1 MFERIFR
8 RGGSAKKSNSQLAL
22 PDPMDKFPHPKNKDF
37 FEFLVRNWQVSEFP
51 PDRIYTA
58 SPHPEIVAEFDQMT
72 DELTSIGEVRKSTM
86 YGVRLA
92 VTPENLT
99 FAWAQGTHRIFVRLP
114 QEQQKAALMAGG
126 RLDATYP
133 PDWIEFL
140 AWGGRMRTA
149 EQPQWRH
156 IILHWMQVSYDISVG
171 RTPTEVAY
179 KPKTLGALP
188 IEQQPPAVSP
198 TVTVTL
204 TATRKD
210 FDSLIPTF
218 RVLLGHGPLRMAAN
232 YIQNGRGVIV
242 CSDKTSL
249 SVTFPKRSLFGLTDI
264 IIRGNL
270 PEIMVVSEAL
280 AAWVGSK
287 RKRKA
292 RLEMWDKNQLEANAQ
307 TPEEVHAMFR
317 AALESQKQ
325 EGLNS

>member
-8 RGGSAKKSNSQLAL
+8 RGGSAEKSVSQPAL
-22 PDPMDKFPHPKNKDF
+22 PDPMDKFPHPQNKDF
-37 FEFLVRNWQVSEFP
+37 FEYLVRSWQVREFP
-51 PDRIYTA
+51 PSRIYMA
-58 SPHPEIVAEFDQMT
+58 SPHPELVAEFDRMT

-86 YGVRLA
+86 YGVRFA
-92 VTPENLT
+92 ITPDNLT
-99 FAWAQGTHRIFVRLP
+99 FAWAHGTRGIFVRLP

-149 EQPQWRH
+149 ERPHWRD

-171 RTPTEVAY
+171 RTPTAAAY
-179 KPKTLGALP
+179 KPKILEAPPT
-188 IEQQPPAVSP
+188 EQQPPVAGP

-204 TATRKD
+204 TATSKE
-210 FDSLIPTF
+210 FDSLIPAF
-218 RVLLGHGPLRMAAN
+218 RVLLGHAPLQMAAD

-249 SVTFPKRSLFGLTDI
+249 SVAFPKRSLFGLTDI

-270 PEIMVVSEAL
+270 LDIMVVSEAL
-280 AAWVGSK
+280 ATWAGGK
-287 RKRKA
+287 RKRKV
-292 RLEMWDKNQLEANAQ
+292 RLEIWDKSHLETNAE

-317 AALESQKQ
+317 AALEFQKQ
-325 EGLNS
+325 EG